1 MEKKSEYQILSSV
14 NEGIPEII
22 ITGNATGSD
31 FSMMLK
37 EVDIILKTYGAKKAI
52 FDIRALD
59 GRIESTEIYRFV
71 RNNNFLIYGGESAIV
86 DLPENALFGTAVKD
100 AGLPWK
106 WFTDIDAARKWIKNS
121 KREMVSNLNEK
132 DVNI

>member
-1 MEKKSEYQILSSV
+1 MEKKVEYQISSSV

-22 ITGNATGSD
+22 ITGNAIGSD
-31 FSMMLK
+31 FLEMLN
-37 EVDIILKTYGAKKAI
+37 EVDTILKANSSKKAI

-71 RNNNFLIYGGESAIV
+71 RNNNFFIYKVESAIV
-86 DLPENALFGTAVKD
+86 DLPEKTRFGTAVKD

-106 WFTDIDAARKWIKNS
+106 WFDDIDAARKWIKNS
-121 KREMVSNLNEK
+121 KRDQTYNL
-132 DVNI
+132 